1 MNDDTPVA
9 QARLPIEQHAVRFS
23 GDGGEYFGVW
33 MVNVLLTIVTL
44 GLYTP
49 WARRRTVQY
58 FYGHTALA
66 ASPFE
71 FTAPLRR
78 MVIGFL
84 LFAALY
90 VAFELASNTGQDTA
104 VAAMLVVGAVLAPW
118 LWGSAMRFRLGHTR
132 WRGLRLQFQASWAEV
147 YRASWPVFALA
158 ALWLVLGFALDRMT
172 PPAPASTSASA
183 GASTLVAQA
192 QAAPA
197 GGAQQE
203 DEEATSSMADDG
215 DDAKLPKLPIVTPAM
230 WGLGLLGVALSLL
243 CLIRL
248 EYNYK
253 SLLVR
258 RTLIGSQAG
267 RWKPVYRDFVRI
279 WLASVGVFVLSV
291 ALIVGVVA
299 LLGVLFGG
307 LALLSGSRP
316 MGMMAVVL
324 VMALLFGGF
333 LAIFLAATPALAYRE
348 ARMFQLM
355 WNNIGVSDIARFRT
369 GLGTSAFVWR
379 RVRNSIFSVLT
390 LGFYRPFARINEYN
404 MKSESVT
411 LHLRGGL
418 EPLVGQ
424 LSQQQQDGFGDAIG
438 DAVGFDLIS

>member
-1 MNDDTPVA
+1 MNDDDTPA
-9 QARLPIEQHAVRFS
+9 AAPRGAIEPHAVRFS

-58 FYGHTALA
+58 FYGHTELA
-66 ASPFE
+66 DSPFE

-78 MVIGFL
+78 MVVGFL

-90 VAFELASNTGQDTA
+90 IAFELASNTGQDTA
-104 VAAMLVVGAVLAPW
+104 VAIMLVAAAVLAPW

-132 WRGLRLQFQASWAEV
+132 WRGLRLQFLAGWGEV

-158 ALWLVLGFALDRMT
+158 AIWLVLGFTLDAIA
-172 PPAPASTSASA
+172 PPAPVA
-183 GASTLVAQA
+183 GDS
-192 QAAPA
+192 
-197 GGAQQE
+197 
-203 DEEATSSMADDG
+203 
-215 DDAKLPKLPIVTPAM
+215 KLPRLPVVTPAM
-230 WGLGLLGVALSLL
+230 WGLMLLGVVSSLL

-253 SLLVR
+253 RLLVL
-258 RTLIGSQAG
+258 RTQIGAQAG
-267 RWKPVYRDFVRI
+267 RWKPVYGDFVRI
-279 WLASVGVFVLSV
+279 WLSSVGVFLLSA
-291 ALIVGVVA
+291 ALIAGVIGLV
-299 LLGVLFGG
+299 VVSFGG
-307 LALLSGSRP
+307 LAMLSGSRP
-316 MGMMAVVL
+316 SSIMVIV
-324 VMALLFGGF
+324 
-333 LAIFLAATPALAYRE
+333 LAIAFMVGSLLALFLAATPALAYRE

-355 WNNIGVSDIARFRT
+355 WNNIGVSQLARFRT
-369 GLGTSAFVWR
+369 DLRTGAFVWLR
-379 RVRNSIFSVLT
+379 IRNTIFSVLT
-390 LGFYRPFARINEYN
+390 LGFYRPFARIHEYR

-424 LSQQQQDGFGDAIG
+424 LTRQQQDGFGDAIG